1 MKTTLDL
8 PDELIRQAKLRAVVQ
23 GRTLRDLMADFI
35 RQGLGLVPNNANAEL
50 QKSPQDDSVI
60 EIGSN
65 GIPVFR
71 CLPNASKK
79 PIQASAQ
86 ELLALEQQILDEGDL
101 LHVGH
106 PV

>member
-8 PDELIRQAKLRAVVQ
+8 PDELIRQAKLRAIVQ

-35 RQGLGLVPNNANAEL
+35 RQGLGLVPSDTNAKL
-50 QKSPQDDSVI
+50 QSSPQDDSVI

-65 GIPVFR
+65 GIPVFK

-79 PIQASAQ
+79 AKQASIQ
-86 ELLALEQQILDEGDL
+86 ELLALEQQILEEGDL